1 MHKRRAEM
9 ETAARMDDE
18 EELDDFP
25 SPHFGAASDFGAA
38 GGSGERLAF
47 RGEVPSPAKRRSGNF
62 PPPPHPQVALF
73 LTTENPEK
81 VKNRFLLF
89 FAAAG
94 KAGIQDKP

>member
-62 PPPPHPQVALF
+62 QPPPHPQVALF
-73 LTTENPEK
+73 LTTENPKEK
-81 VKNRFLLF
+81 T
-89 FAAAG
+89 
-94 KAGIQDKP
+94 Q